1 MGVGGEGRVVQ
12 KSEGRRLRATLP
24 LLFLSAAPPPFPP
37 LFFRHGYVAH
47 TRTPKPTSQRAVTA
61 PAAGGVVAAHR
72 LSLRAP
78 PIRVGPPPDRPARRA
93 VDGRCR
99 PPIGSLWSLVSL
111 VGATP
116 TGPSLAGRV
125 ARKQPQAPAPF
136 RPQRKLSRTHLPS
149 LPSLHP
155 SVKIKA
161 AELRGKGKAE
171 LLEQVRVGARQRAR
185 RVFSFAASLPPPIC
199 VGTPA
204 GPPIDRVKRRPV
216 AGVGWGWE
224 EAAEREARK
233 ERARRWRGEPPSTPL
248 CSTENSPLPT
258 PPPHTHPTAQNLQA
272 GALRLRVAKVTG
284 GAPNKLSKM

>member
-1 MGVGGEGRVVQ
+1 MWEERGGPVVQ

-61 PAAGGVVAAHR
+61 PAAGGVGAAHR

-78 PIRVGPPPDRPARRA
+78 PIRVGPPPNRPARRA

-185 RVFSFAASLPPPIC
+185 RASLPPPIC

-258 PPPHTHPTAQNLQA
+258 PPPPHTQQLKTCKQELS
-272 GALRLRVAKVTG
+272 RLRVAKVTG